1 MIKFKKILTVVLS
14 SALIT
19 CLVVGCDAKK
29 ENKKV
34 VSVPGKKAESLLVYS
49 GAGLNKPMNEIGQKF
64 KEKYGVEI
72 QYTYAGADQLLS
84 QIELSGKGDAFIPG
98 SALYYDNA
106 KKKGL
111 VGEKHD
117 VAYHI
122 PVIAVPKENP
132 NKIETLEDLAK
143 PEVKVA
149 LGDEKTCAIGKCAK
163 KILEK
168 NKLYDKVMKN
178 VVTTTATVNELVVH
192 TSMKQA
198 DASIIWEDNVIN
210 VSDIKTIQIPKEK
223 NTIKTIPIAVVEKSQ
238 NKEMAKK
245 FVEYVSS
252 DEGKS
257 IFNKYGFKSVK

>member
-1 MIKFKKILTVVLS
+1 MIKLKKSLTILLFSVLV
-14 SALIT
+14 T
-19 CLVVGCDAKK
+19 CLVVGCSAKQ
-29 ENKKV
+29 EDKKV
-34 VSVPGKKAESLLVYS
+34 VSASEKKTESLLVYS
-49 GAGLNKPMNEIGQKF
+49 GAGLNKPMDEIGNKF
-64 KEKYGVEI
+64 EEKYGVEI
-72 QYTYAGADQLLS
+72 QYTYAGSNQLLS
-84 QIELSGKGDAFIPG
+84 QIELSGKGDVFIPG
-98 SALYYDNA
+98 SNLDYDNA

-132 NKIETLEDLAK
+132 KKIQNLEDLAK

-149 LGDEKTCAIGKCAK
+149 LGDEKACAIGICAK

-198 DASIIWEDNVIN
+198 DATIIWEDNVMN
-210 VSDIKTIQIPKEK
+210 VPDIKAIQIPKEK

-238 NKEMAKK
+238 NKEMAEK

-252 DEGKS
+252 DEGKL
-257 IFNKYGFKSVK
+257 IFEKHGFKSIK

>member
-1 MIKFKKILTVVLS
+1 MIKLKKSLTILLS
-14 SALIT
+14 SALVT
-19 CLVVGCDAKK
+19 CLSVGCGAKK
-29 ENKKV
+29 EEKKV
-34 VSVPGKKAESLLVYS
+34 VSVPEKKAESLLVYS
-49 GAGLNKPMNEIGQKF
+49 GAGLNKPMDEIGQKF

-72 QYTYAGADQLLS
+72 QYTYAGSDQLLS

-122 PVIAVPKENP
+122 PIIAVPKENP
-132 NKIETLEDLAK
+132 KKIQTLEDLAK

-149 LGDEKTCAIGKCAK
+149 LGDEKACAIGTCAK

-192 TSMKQA
+192 ISMKQA
-198 DASIIWEDNVIN
+198 DASIIWEDNVMN
-210 VSDIKTIQIPKEK
+210 VPDIKAIQIPKEK

-238 NKEMAKK
+238 NKEMAEK

-252 DEGKS
+252 DEGKL
-257 IFNKYGFKSVK
+257 IFQKHGFKSIK